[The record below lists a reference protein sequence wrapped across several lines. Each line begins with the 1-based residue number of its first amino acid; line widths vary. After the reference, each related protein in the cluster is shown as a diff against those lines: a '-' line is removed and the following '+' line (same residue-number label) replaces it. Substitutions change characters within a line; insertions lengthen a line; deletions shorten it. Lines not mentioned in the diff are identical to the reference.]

1 MSRLSLLFM
10 KLLKV
15 CGVSILLLLAVVAVV
30 FAAASIGTVPIPLE
44 EVWTILLSSI
54 GLADASQVA
63 SVSQVAI
70 LELRLPRILM
80 SLLAGASL
88 SMCGVVFQSIF
99 RNPICDPYI
108 LGVSSGASI
117 GAALAFVLGLDALI
131 FGVTGMAFLS
141 ALLTLLFIFLVAGRQ
156 RTGTTQ
162 TILLTGVA
170 VNFLISAILTLLMVL
185 NQQEMQKIFFWTM
198 GSLSNCQLSYIPHIA
213 LFFLVAVIV
222 LLGYSK
228 DLNLIQLGDKSAQT
242 LGVNVRWVS
251 IFLLVITSL
260 IIAGIVSLC
269 GVIGFIGLIIPNLAR
284 IIWGNDVRKLL
295 VASLFLGAFFLL
307 LADTL
312 ARVLSPF
319 SELPVG
325 SITALVGAP
334 YFIFLLINDRKKQRF

>member
-1 MSRLSLLFM
+1 M
-10 KLLKV
+10 
-15 CGVSILLLLAVVAVV
+15 
-30 FAAASIGTVPIPLE
+30 T
-44 EVWTILLSSI
+44 
-54 GLADASQVA
+54 
-63 SVSQVAI
+63 
-70 LELRLPRILM
+70 
-80 SLLAGASL
+80 
-88 SMCGVVFQSIF
+88 
-99 RNPICDPYI
+99 N
-108 LGVSSGASI
+108 
-117 GAALAFVLGLDALI
+117 
-131 FGVTGMAFLS
+131 
-141 ALLTLLFIFLVAGRQ
+141 
-156 RTGTTQ
+156 
-162 TILLTGVA
+162 
-170 VNFLISAILTLLMVL
+170 ISHCF
-185 NQQEMQKIFFWTM
+185 E
-198 GSLSNCQLSYIPHIA
+198 
-213 LFFLVAVIV
+213 IV

>member
-10 KLLKV
+10 KLLKI
-15 CGVSILLLLAVVAVV
+15 CGASLLLLLAVVGAI
-30 FAAASIGTVPIPLE
+30 FAAASIGTVPIPVG
-44 EVWTILLSSI
+44 EVWTILLSYI
-54 GLADASQVA
+54 GLADASQVS
-63 SVSQVAI
+63 SVSQIAV
-70 LELRLPRILM
+70 LELRVPRILM
-80 SLLAGASL
+80 SLLAGATL

-117 GAALAFVLGLDALI
+117 GAALAFILGLDALM

-141 ALLTLLFIFLVAGRQ
+141 ALLTLLFIFAVAGGR
-156 RTGTTQ
+156 RAGATQ

-170 VNFLISAILTLLMVL
+170 VNFLISAVLTLLMVL
-185 NQQEMQKIFFWTM
+185 NHQEMQKIFFWTM
-198 GSLSNCQLSYIPHIA
+198 GSLSNSQLIDIPYLA
-213 LFFLVAVIV
+213 LSFFVAIII

-228 DLNLIQLGDKSAQT
+228 DLNVIQLGEKSAQT
-242 LGVNVRWVS
+242 LGVNVRRVS
-251 IFLLVITSL
+251 IFLLVISSL

-307 LADTL
+307 FADTL
-312 ARVLSPF
+312 ARMLSPY

-334 YFIFLLINDRKKQRF
+334 YFIFLLIRGRKKLHF